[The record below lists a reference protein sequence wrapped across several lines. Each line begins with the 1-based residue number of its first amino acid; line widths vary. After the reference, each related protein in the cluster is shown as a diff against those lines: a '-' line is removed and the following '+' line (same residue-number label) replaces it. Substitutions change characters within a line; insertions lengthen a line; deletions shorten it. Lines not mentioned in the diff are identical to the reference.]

1 MAIRSLI
8 SAGAALLALSFVA
21 HPARADERD
30 PAAAQALFDQG
41 VELVSAGKFAEAC
54 PKLAE
59 SQRLDPGIGTQF
71 HLANCYEQVGR
82 VASAWA
88 LFLEVAS
95 VARASNQSDRENVA
109 SARARKLES
118 RLPRLTLSVTD
129 ARRLPG
135 LEIRRDGSAVGSA
148 QWGTPMPIDPGSHEL
163 TVSAPGRKTATQT
176 VTLREGEKQT
186 FEVPELAAAPVEP
199 ATATATAEPAAP
211 SEPPPEQAG
220 SRPTALILGLGG
232 LGLVGVGVGTAFGLM
247 ARSDYKDSK
256 QHCRVDD
263 PNLCQPEG
271 MALRESAIKNGNI
284 STVAFVVGGVALAG
298 AGVLWLVTGSSGE
311 DSASSTGSSSPKGPA
326 FRAGASLGWR
336 SFGIN
341 AEGRF

>member
-1 MAIRSLI
+1 MAIRSSI
-8 SAGAALLALSFVA
+8 AASAALLAVSMVA
-21 HPARADERD
+21 VPARAEERD

-41 VELVSAGKFAEAC
+41 VDLVSAGKFAEAC

-118 RLPRLTLSVTD
+118 RLPRLTLSI
-129 ARRLPG
+129 AESRRLPG
-135 LEIRRDGSAVGSA
+135 LEIRRDDSEVGSA
-148 QWGTPMPIDPGSHEL
+148 QWGTPMPIDPGSHEIS
-163 TVSAPGRKTATQT
+163 VSAPGRRTASHT
-176 VTLREGEKQT
+176 VTLREAEKQT
-186 FEVPELAAAPVEP
+186 FEVPELEVAPVEPAAAPAAPVEP
-199 ATATATAEPAAP
+199 ETER
-211 SEPPPEQAG
+211 AG
-220 SRPTALILGLGG
+220 SRPTAWILGLGG

-247 ARSDYKDSK
+247 ARSDNADSK

-271 MALRESAIKNGNI
+271 VALRESAIKNGNI
-284 STVAFVVGGVALAG
+284 STVAFAVGGAALVG

-311 DSASSTGSSSPKGPA
+311 EAKAGSVAVGFTVAKRGG
-326 FRAGASLGWR
+326 GATVRGT
-336 SFGIN
+336 F
-341 AEGRF
+341 

>member
-1 MAIRSLI
+1 MAIRSCI
-8 SAGAALLALSFVA
+8 SASAALLALSLVA
-21 HPARADERD
+21 VPTRAEERD

-41 VELVSAGKFAEAC
+41 IELVSAGKFAEAC

-118 RLPRLTLSVTD
+118 RLPRLTLSIPE

-163 TVSAPGRKTATQT
+163 EVSAPGRRTASNT
-176 VTLREGEKQT
+176 VTLREAEKQT
-186 FEVPELAAAPVEP
+186 FEVPELEVAPVEAAA
-199 ATATATAEPAAP
+199 ATPAAP
-211 SEPPPEQAG
+211 EPKAEQTS
-220 SRPTALILGLGG
+220 SRPTAWILGLGG

-247 ARSDYKDSK
+247 ARSDNEDSK
-256 QHCRVDD
+256 AYCRVDD
-263 PNLCQPEG
+263 PNLCQTQG
-271 MALRESAIKNGNI
+271 VALRESAIKNGNV
-284 STVAFVVGGVALAG
+284 STVAFLVGGAALAG
-298 AGVLWLVTGSSGE
+298 AGVLWLVSGSSEQTGA
-311 DSASSTGSSSPKGPA
+311 ASPSL
-326 FRAGASLGWR
+326 RAGVSLSGR
-336 SFGIN
+336 SLHVKGSF
-341 AEGRF
+341 

>member
-1 MAIRSLI
+1 M
-8 SAGAALLALSFVA
+8 LALSLVA
-21 HPARADERD
+21 IPARAEERD

-41 VELVSAGKFAEAC
+41 IELVSAGKFAEAC

-118 RLPRLTLSVTD
+118 RLPKLTLSIPE

-163 TVSAPGRKTATQT
+163 SVSAPGRKTASRT
-176 VTLREGEKQT
+176 VTLREAEKQT
-186 FEVPELAAAPVEP
+186 FEVPELEVAPVEP
-199 ATATATAEPAAP
+199 AAATPAAP
-211 SEPPPEQAG
+211 AEPKAEQAG
-220 SRPTALILGLGG
+220 SRPTALIVALGG
-232 LGLVGVGVGTAFGLM
+232 LGLVGVGVGTAFGVM
-247 ARSDYKDSK
+247 AKSDNDDSK
-256 QHCRVDD
+256 QYCRVDD

-271 MALRESAIKNGNI
+271 VALRESAMKNGNI
-284 STVAFVVGGVALAG
+284 STVAFLVGGAALAG

-311 DSASSTGSSSPKGPA
+311 KTGAASLDL
-326 FRAGASLGWR
+326 RAGVSLSGR
-336 SFGIN
+336 SLHVKGSF
-341 AEGRF
+341 